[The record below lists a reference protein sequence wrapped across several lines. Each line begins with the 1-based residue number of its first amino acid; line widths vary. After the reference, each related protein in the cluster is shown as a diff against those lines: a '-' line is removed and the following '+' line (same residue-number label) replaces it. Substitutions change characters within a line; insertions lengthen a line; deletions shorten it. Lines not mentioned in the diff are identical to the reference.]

1 MFAKANGLSQRFMA
15 IFIPRLAL
23 IASKFAGGTGFVSAT
38 YFTGRESFSQKVGLI
53 AGVVLA
59 TSVRI
64 ICEARWAHIDMLFGV
79 FFSSHHL
86 FRRSFSTRYG
96 WKARNSLAIRIH
108 GGGGSDQGANQPA
121 GCAVFGSWRKLSRFL
136 SFAKAGRWRWSPG
149 WPCSWRPSPWPL
161 QSVFSPTSTIINRRG
176 RFRCKSKAPS
186 RRRRLCTYMQAGWM
200 TSISTPSDKIPVL
213 SWLGE
218 LEKVR
223 EQAGAAYLLIEQ
235 RDLKLLSELGR
246 KKCWLRIPSAATPGT

>member
-23 IASKFAGGTGFVSAT
+23 IASKFAGGIGFVSAT

-53 AGVVLA
+53 AGAVLA
-59 TSVRI
+59 TSVRV

-79 FFSSHHL
+79 FSLLTIYFGA
-86 FRRSFSTRYG
+86 RSLLGTGGKRKILWPYVFMRVAVLT
-96 WKARNSLAIRIH
+96 KELISLPVALVLVL
-108 GGGGSDQGANQPA
+108 GGSCP
-121 GCAVFGSWRKLSRFL
+121 FFW
-136 SFAKAGRWRWSPG
+136 SFAKAGRWRWSPR
-149 WPCSWRPSPWPL
+149 WPCSWRPSPWLL
-161 QSVFSPTSTIINRRG
+161 QSGFFPTSTTINRQG
-176 RFRCKSKAPS
+176 PFSMQVKSTVP
-186 RRRRLCTYMQAGWM
+186 T
-200 TSISTPSDKIPVL
+200 TSPLYIYADRMNDFNFYTERQKSSC
-213 SWLGE
+213 E